1 MAVLLGPM
9 SHSTV
14 TSAPRARL
22 IRNTTMS
29 VLMIVK
35 FKDARV
41 SAGRVRPVGFTRIE
55 LLVVVAIIAILV
67 SMPHDPAWSPLA
79 KPESLGLT
87 TQWRS
92 WRGPSGE
99 APMISMP

>member
-55 LLVVVAIIAILV
+55 LLVVVAIIAIGVNAPRSRLV
-67 SMPHDPAWSPLA
+67 AFGQTRESGPYHPMALLARTVRRSAHD
-79 KPESLGLT
+79 
-87 TQWRS
+87 
-92 WRGPSGE
+92 
-99 APMISMP
+99 